1 MNLYDDP
8 RFARFRKDRES
19 FLVKA
24 FFALSLPAEVF
35 ALLAASG
42 YLEGVGIPA
51 NKYCQVVLRIGIPL
65 VAAAWLWAGSIR
77 TRVSRMAGN
86 FMALALFLLVIHEGR
101 RLYAERHPGRD
112 PVEVAFEGAL
122 GTRADRP

>member
-1 MNLYDDP
+1 MNVYDDP

-19 FLVKA
+19 VLAKGL
-24 FFALSLPAEVF
+24 FALSLPAEVF

-51 NKYCQVVLRIGIPL
+51 NGYCQLVLRVGIPL

-77 TRVSRMAGN
+77 TRVSRTAGN
-86 FMALALFLLVIHEGR
+86 FMALALFLLVLHEGR

-112 PVEVAFEGAL
+112 PVEVAFESAL
-122 GTRADRP
+122 GTPMDRP